1 LLFFPVLVCLSY
13 LADIGFFREQVQR
26 VSSICEGAKPAEL
39 SEEDVA
45 RMEKKILTRH
55 GRDLTDEQLAKLIEK
70 ESSQPKTRAAYR
82 VGATRAI
89 FGGKRLTMFA
99 DKGISMNSVVP
110 TFDDSSAT
118 VDSKLPDCTATLS
131 FTAAHYA
138 VLESVGTIVLTVDRL
153 GERNCRAFVEYETRD
168 GTATASSDYH
178 PVQGTLEFAPGEVQ
192 KTIAITIIDDTAY
205 EDDEDFFVDLK
216 RSWGDCKETTVGI
229 GDNACA
235 KISIVDDDDPGTLC
249 FDIEKDA
256 DELYV
261 TEGREPQKYSITVKR
276 KAGSTGT
283 ITCKYHTEDGSAKQD
298 VDYEPIEGT
307 LSFSP
312 GQLTSTIELTVNP
325 RGRYETREEFRLI
338 LSEPTA
344 GAKFDANRD
353 GGAESQVLTVLISAS
368 PEKKVRVDRIMQVLA
383 ANVSN
388 QKIGHANW
396 REQFRCALLVNG
408 GEDNEETSIMDWVMH
423 VLTVFWKV
431 LFATIPP
438 ADFAGGWLCFGCAL
452 MMIGFVTALIG
463 DLASMLGC
471 VVGMPDSTTA
481 ITLVALGTSLP
492 DTFAS
497 KVAAEQD
504 PYADASVGNVTG
516 SNSVNVFL
524 GLGLPWLIGA
534 VYWAVAGR
542 TQEWQ
547 DMYRSK
553 PSTSKYFEEWNQ
565 GGGKFIVV
573 GDDLKFSV
581 SVFCVCAVLALL
593 VLIAR
598 RKFLG
603 GELGG
608 PIIFKYATAGF
619 LVCLWF
625 VYIISSIVYTSQ
637 NSSGC

>member
-1 LLFFPVLVCLSY
+1 
-13 LADIGFFREQVQR
+13 
-26 VSSICEGAKPAEL
+26 
-39 SEEDVA
+39 
-45 RMEKKILTRH
+45 
-55 GRDLTDEQLAKLIEK
+55 
-70 ESSQPKTRAAYR
+70 
-82 VGATRAI
+82 
-89 FGGKRLTMFA
+89 
-99 DKGISMNSVVP
+99 
-110 TFDDSSAT
+110 
-118 VDSKLPDCTATLS
+118 
-131 FTAAHYA
+131 
-138 VLESVGTIVLTVDRL
+138 
-153 GERNCRAFVEYETRD
+153 
-168 GTATASSDYH
+168 
-178 PVQGTLEFAPGEVQ
+178 
-192 KTIAITIIDDTAY
+192 
-205 EDDEDFFVDLK
+205 
-216 RSWGDCKETTVGI
+216 
-229 GDNACA
+229 
-235 KISIVDDDDPGTLC
+235 
-249 FDIEKDA
+249 
-256 DELYV
+256 
-261 TEGREPQKYSITVKR
+261 
-276 KAGSTGT
+276 
-283 ITCKYHTEDGSAKQD
+283 